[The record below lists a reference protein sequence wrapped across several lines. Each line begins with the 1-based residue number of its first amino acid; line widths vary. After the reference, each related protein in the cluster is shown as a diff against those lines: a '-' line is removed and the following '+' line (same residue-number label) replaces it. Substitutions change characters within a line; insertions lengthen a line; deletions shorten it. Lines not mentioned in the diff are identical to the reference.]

1 MKKLEGAI
9 ILLILLVFSQSTGA
23 EGNSQTIDRTGGIVQ
38 AVSQDYRSF
47 YSRKNMRDLAVG
59 IGVSGVLAN
68 TSIDGEIQDWVQG
81 SLRNNSTDEL
91 SKSVKLLGEGAI
103 TIPLYGVAA
112 LVGEAAE
119 GNRWDSATGE
129 WGRRSLRA
137 ILVGAPPALFLQNA
151 TGASRP
157 DEDDSLW
164 RPFEDN
170 NGVSGHSFM
179 GAVPF
184 IAAAKMAEDPYI
196 RYSLY
201 LGSMLC
207 GWSRI
212 NDDRHY
218 LSQAAMGWWIAYLSV
233 SCGEGAEKRERQ
245 VLIRPSPVPGGIGVI
260 AMLSF

>member
-1 MKKLEGAI
+1 MKKLEGAT
-9 ILLILLVFSQSTGA
+9 ILLILLVFSSSTGA
-23 EGNSQTIDRTGGIVQ
+23 EGNGRIFGRAVQ
-38 AVSQDYRSF
+38 AVSHDYRSF
-47 YSRKNMRDLAVG
+47 YSTNNIGDLAVG
-59 IGVSGVLAN
+59 IGVAGVLAN
-68 TSIDGEIQDWVQG
+68 TSIDGEIQGWVQG
-81 SLRNNSTDEL
+81 SLRNDGADEL
-91 SKSVKLLGEGAI
+91 SESVELLGKGAV

-112 LVGEAAE
+112 LVGEVTE
-119 GNRWDSATGE
+119 GNGWGPAAGE

-137 ILVGAPPALFLQNA
+137 ILVGAPPAIFLQNA
-151 TGASRP
+151 IGASRP

-184 IAAAKMAEDPYI
+184 IAAAKMAENPYI

-201 LGSMLC
+201 LGSMLS

-218 LSQAAMGWWIAYLSV
+218 FSQAALGWWIAYLSV
-233 SCGEGAEKRERQ
+233 SCDERAEKREKD
-245 VLIRPSPVPGGIGVI
+245 LIIRPHPLAGGMGVI